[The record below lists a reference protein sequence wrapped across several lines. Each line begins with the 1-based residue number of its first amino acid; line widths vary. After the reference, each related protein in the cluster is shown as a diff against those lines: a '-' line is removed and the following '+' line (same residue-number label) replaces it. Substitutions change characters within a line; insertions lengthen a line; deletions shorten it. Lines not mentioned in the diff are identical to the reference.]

1 MSPPLVQFA
10 LVELFREDWV
20 LSDKEMH
27 KFSVNKKMQ
36 NTELNPTGFMLFSD
50 RVAMMYPGYLVDMR
64 LAIRAGPDTPT
75 LNFNYMKELYLSKDL
90 SRNNEFNWME
100 LENNRFLDGKVDM
113 SEYSVTFSSY
123 PRSGN
128 TFLRRYIE
136 SITGVTSGSNF

>member
-27 KFSVNKKMQ
+27 KFSLNRKMQ
-36 NTELNPTGFMLFSD
+36 HTELNPTGLMLFSD
-50 RVAMMYPGYLVDMR
+50 RVAMIYPGYLVDKR

-75 LNFNYMKELYLSKDL
+75 LNFNHLKELYLSKDL
-90 SRNNEFNWME
+90 SRNSEFSWME
-100 LENNRFLDGKVDM
+100 KETDRFLDGTVDM
-113 SEYSVTFSSY
+113 SEHSVTFSSH
-123 PRSGN
+123 PRAGN
-128 TFLRRYIE
+128 TFLRRCIE

>member
-1 MSPPLVQFA
+1 M
-10 LVELFREDWV
+10 VELFREDWV

-27 KFSVNKKMQ
+27 KFSVSRKMQ
-36 NTELNPTGFMLFSD
+36 NTELNPTAFMLFSD
-50 RVAMMYPGYLVDMR
+50 RVAMMYPGYLVDTR

-75 LNFNYMKELYLSKDL
+75 LNFKYMKELYLSKDL
-90 SRNNEFNWME
+90 SRNSEFNWME

-113 SEYSVTFSSY
+113 SEHSVTFSSY